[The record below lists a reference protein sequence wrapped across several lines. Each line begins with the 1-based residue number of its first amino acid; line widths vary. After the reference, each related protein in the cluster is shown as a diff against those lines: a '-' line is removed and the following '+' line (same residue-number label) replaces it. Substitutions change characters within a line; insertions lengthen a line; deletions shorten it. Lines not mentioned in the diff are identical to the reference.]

1 MSCSGLC
8 CRGMG
13 YLSPWDRPQSLPLAL
28 GVDSPPRLPLVSKH
42 PHQLRQ
48 LHQLHQLSPL
58 QLHPSHILQR
68 YVINDARSVSQLCCA
83 NIIVQRGALF

>member
-13 YLSPWDRPQSLPLAL
+13 YLSPWDPPLLLQPAL
-28 GVDSPPRLPLVSKH
+28 GVDCPPQPPLVSKLSH
-42 PHQLRQ
+42 Q
-48 LHQLHQLSPL
+48 LHQLFQLSPL